1 METSPD
7 TRQDSLRLSTVM
19 AVPVTK
25 APEGSRLAGGAR
37 REVVVVVVGLAVSGL
52 LEADGHDG
60 VRKYSGCYLSK

>member
-25 APEGSRLAGGAR
+25 APEGSRLADGAR
-37 REVVVVVVGLAVSGL
+37 REVVVVGLAVSGL

>member
-37 REVVVVVVGLAVSGL
+37 REVVVVVGLAVSGL